1 MRTRSLVL
9 SAAIGAALLAP
20 ALFSTTE
27 AKPSGNKLDGQ
38 FIFRFDTFGDEQLWT
53 DILRMHEVVQSA
65 VSPRTALAVGLK
77 VDSSVLPPNFLS
89 KYSLDDPATTME
101 LLRRNAVVGI
111 VAKVED
117 RNITKLGV
125 TCALC
130 HSTVDNSVAPGVG
143 NRLDGWPNRDLDP
156 AGSSRC
162 HPRSR
167 PTRGRCT
174 TPGGRAAT
182 TRASTRTTSTARC

>member
-89 KYSLDDPATTME
+89 KYSLDDPATTVE
-101 LLRRNAVVGI
+101 LLRRNAVVGLSPPRVLARERI
-111 VAKVED
+111 RTSGPGAG
-117 RNITKLGV
+117 RPA
-125 TCALC
+125 ALAR
-130 HSTVDNSVAPGVG
+130 HAP
-143 NRLDGWPNRDLDP
+143 
-156 AGSSRC
+156 
-162 HPRSR
+162 
-167 PTRGRCT
+167 
-174 TPGGRAAT
+174 RAA
-182 TRASTRTTSTARC
+182 RAGCHEQPVNHTGLSRSPHTARP